1 MTITIRPRW
10 SLGRGK
16 TLVPS
21 RWQATAVVRRR
32 DAAEGPAGS
41 ARGRRLD
48 AWLHTGGGASAETGA
63 DLLVANSAGCG
74 TTAPGKAVKVPR
86 AAAARIVGGG

>member
-21 RWQATAVVRRR
+21 RWQATITSRSV
-32 DAAEGPAGS
+32 GMS
-41 ARGRRLD
+41 
-48 AWLHTGGGASAETGA
+48 ASAAALGA
-63 DLLVANSAGCG
+63 AAPDHPDTAIMANGAL
-74 TTAPGKAVKVPR
+74 TR
-86 AAAARIVGGG
+86 AAKAAKHSVTFMWSPRRVGA

>member
-21 RWQATAVVRRR
+21 RWQATFEPTSTGERVDLPSGESLHHHPRLLWLLRLRHGKEAI
-32 DAAEGPAGS
+32 AGHAYPLCS
-41 ARGRRLD
+41 A
-48 AWLHTGGGASAETGA
+48 
-63 DLLVANSAGCG
+63 
-74 TTAPGKAVKVPR
+74 
-86 AAAARIVGGG
+86 

>member
-21 RWQATAVVRRR
+21 RWQATRSWRRQALVTGAGRLEVLRASVRDWCPHVCVRR
-32 DAAEGPAGS
+32 
-41 ARGRRLD
+41 
-48 AWLHTGGGASAETGA
+48 
-63 DLLVANSAGCG
+63 
-74 TTAPGKAVKVPR
+74 
-86 AAAARIVGGG
+86 

>member
-21 RWQATAVVRRR
+21 RWQATC
-32 DAAEGPAGS
+32 P
-41 ARGRRLD
+41 
-48 AWLHTGGGASAETGA
+48 
-63 DLLVANSAGCG
+63 
-74 TTAPGKAVKVPR
+74 
-86 AAAARIVGGG
+86 AARSEPLEIGALVKRLLADMRSTRWVIWESHSKIKRRAPRPACTVPGCAVRAT

>member
-21 RWQATAVVRRR
+21 RWQATHDLRFCTSTVLDGPGRSWPVLAGPGPCWPSVGPVAQSQDWCRPDRVREM
-32 DAAEGPAGS
+32 DAGGVPVS
-41 ARGRRLD
+41 AKTSVDR
-48 AWLHTGGGASAETGA
+48 T
-63 DLLVANSAGCG
+63 
-74 TTAPGKAVKVPR
+74 
-86 AAAARIVGGG
+86 

>member
-21 RWQATAVVRRR
+21 RWPATHRSSTA
-32 DAAEGPAGS
+32 
-41 ARGRRLD
+41 L
-48 AWLHTGGGASAETGA
+48 A
-63 DLLVANSAGCG
+63 DCLGDQLVNHLSSSAGG
-74 TTAPGKAVKVPR
+74 HPGHAAGRPTSERRPR
-86 AAAARIVGGG
+86 ILPSCRESSPSRFRGSWSR

>member
-21 RWQATAVVRRR
+21 RWQATLSLRTCALSNPGDMLAAQGSGARYFPPSLRR
-32 DAAEGPAGS
+32 PPPT
-41 ARGRRLD
+41 RR
-48 AWLHTGGGASAETGA
+48 
-63 DLLVANSAGCG
+63 
-74 TTAPGKAVKVPR
+74 APGVD
-86 AAAARIVGGG
+86 

>member
-21 RWQATAVVRRR
+21 RWQATREHPAVPDPCRNGRVARLRKSRRSQH
-32 DAAEGPAGS
+32 DENSP
-41 ARGRRLD
+41 
-48 AWLHTGGGASAETGA
+48 GGGEPSRG
-63 DLLVANSAGCG
+63 
-74 TTAPGKAVKVPR
+74 
-86 AAAARIVGGG
+86 

>member
-21 RWQATAVVRRR
+21 RWQATTRR
-32 DAAEGPAGS
+32 ALA
-41 ARGRRLD
+41 
-48 AWLHTGGGASAETGA
+48 HTGQLTAA
-63 DLLVANSAGCG
+63 DVERMEVRVRDWLRV
-74 TTAPGKAVKVPR
+74 
-86 AAAARIVGGG
+86 VG

>member
-21 RWQATAVVRRR
+21 RWQATA
-32 DAAEGPAGS
+32 
-41 ARGRRLD
+41 ARMSGRRLL
-48 AWLHTGGGASAETGA
+48 AWAIVSAALAILLAVAVGSLLDTGEECAGDPAAGAF
-63 DLLVANSAGCG
+63 CG
-74 TTAPGKAVKVPR
+74 
-86 AAAARIVGGG
+86 

>member
-21 RWQATAVVRRR
+21 RWQATDAVGGLVLQL
-32 DAAEGPAGS
+32 DNLHVAAGPLTPSVAMGF
-41 ARGRRLD
+41 ARARHHVTFPVPRHGPVLDFGGPFADWQRVDDLPTAFRRGR
-48 AWLHTGGGASAETGA
+48 
-63 DLLVANSAGCG
+63 
-74 TTAPGKAVKVPR
+74 
-86 AAAARIVGGG
+86 

>member
-21 RWQATAVVRRR
+21 RWQATRAP
-32 DAAEGPAGS
+32 PAT
-41 ARGRRLD
+41 
-48 AWLHTGGGASAETGA
+48 TGLAPSLLSVAMPKSPLMAS
-63 DLLVANSAGCG
+63 
-74 TTAPGKAVKVPR
+74 
-86 AAAARIVGGG
+86 